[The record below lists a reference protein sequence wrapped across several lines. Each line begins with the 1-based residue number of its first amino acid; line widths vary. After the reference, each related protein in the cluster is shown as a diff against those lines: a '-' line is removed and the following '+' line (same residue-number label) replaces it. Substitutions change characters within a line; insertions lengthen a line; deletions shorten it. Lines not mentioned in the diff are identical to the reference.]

1 MVFKAQ
7 TNMDLN
13 LLPNR
18 GPAEDLSSSS
28 LSIDKSVVILHQMI
42 EESGGIPTQWLT
54 SSVPCESGIVD
65 RDPQGQK
72 PTTDEQVKLT
82 QLSLGNFA
90 RNTSQPL
97 PRLPDHEET
106 YNHEV
111 QPSPPCKRVE
121 LSSSEGKDRT
131 YKKFSFEEMEK
142 LIEGVEKYG
151 GKYCNCEKWRYMKKS
166 ANKQTD
172 PHLKKLYVR
181 ALKVQMSPPKSKSS
195 KWSSQIPI

>member
-18 GPAEDLSSSS
+18 GSAEDLSGFS

-42 EESGGIPTQWLT
+42 EEGGGIPNQWLT

-65 RDPQGQK
+65 RDLQGQK
-72 PTTDEQVKLT
+72 PTTDEQDKLT

-90 RNTSQPL
+90 RNTSQTL
-97 PRLPDHEET
+97 PRLLDHEET

-111 QPSPPCKRVE
+111 QPSPPCKRAE
-121 LSSSEGKDRT
+121 LSFSEGKGRT

-151 GKYCNCEKWRYMKKS
+151 GKEKWRHMKKS

-172 PHLKKLYVR
+172 PYLKKLYVR
-181 ALKVQMSPPKSKSS
+181 ALKVQMSPSKSKSS